1 MPKKTLKE
9 IAQEANVSAAMVSQ
23 ILNGTGRAS
32 KDVRQ
37 KISALL
43 HENGYRPKIARYPF
57 YYLVDLPY
65 VESAGKT
72 RNILQQLS
80 GIERAFNEHNLTYH
94 VEFIRT
100 DPAVDQL
107 KLILE
112 RKPSGVFINTD
123 ARFLDEACQMCATAG
138 IPVVQIG
145 YDTENPNYNAVVV
158 DGFSGAY
165 TGVKHLL
172 QKGHTRIGIVRFL
185 AGLAGVNS
193 HKKFAGYT
201 AALADAGLEV
211 DKDLVR
217 EMAAT
222 QGEPG
227 WQPARVLIQDLLAL
241 SDPPTAVFVE
251 NSFISLSLLYPLP
264 SDDGQI
270 PDSIKQLE
278 FIHFEDWP
286 LALAHDILSEKLF
299 YPRFESRFICIDW
312 ESIGVQAAQLLIRQV
327 NESSSLPEILRIS
340 PALVQIKGN
349 SRQPIIQ

>member
-1 MPKKTLKE
+1 
-9 IAQEANVSAAMVSQ
+9 MVSQ

-32 KDVRQ
+32 KDVRE
-37 KISALL
+37 KVCALL
-43 HENGYRPKIARYPF
+43 QENGYRPKIARYPF

-65 VESAGKT
+65 VEAAGKT
-72 RNILQQLS
+72 QNILQQLS
-80 GIERAFNEHNLTYH
+80 GIEQAFAENQLTLH
-94 VEFIRT
+94 VEFVRT
-100 DPAVDQL
+100 DPALDQL
-107 KLILE
+107 KSVLD

-123 ARFLDEACQMCATAG
+123 AKFLDEACELFARAG

-145 YDTENPNYNAVVV
+145 YDTENPNYNAVVM

-165 TGVKHLL
+165 TAVKHLL
-172 QKGHTRIGIVRFL
+172 QKGHTRIGIARFL
-185 AGLAGVNS
+185 AGLAAVNS
-193 HKKFAGYT
+193 HKKFAGYS

-211 DKDLVR
+211 DRDLVR
-217 EMAAT
+217 EMTVT

-227 WQPARVLIQDLLAL
+227 WQPARTLIEDLLAL

-270 PDSIKQLE
+270 PDSIKHLDT
-278 FIHFEDWP
+278 IHFEDWP

-299 YPRFESRFICIDW
+299 YPQLESTFVCIDW
-312 ESIGVQAAQLLIRQV
+312 ETIGIQAAQLLIRQV
-327 NESSSLPEILRIS
+327 HKPSSLPEILRVC

-349 SRQPIIQ
+349 ARQPITQ